1 MRTCARRTSSPT
13 LIELPPH
20 DGLTFIGT
28 TLPSFPGAPGPAATT
43 EASGSGD
50 EAEDE
55 GRKMP
60 DAVLVSGLKRLTS
73 TRSSSGITEEIE
85 RIVVDD

>member
-1 MRTCARRTSSPT
+1 

-20 DGLTFIGT
+20 DGSRTLSPGLTFIGT
-28 TLPSFPGAPGPAATT
+28 TLPSFPGAPGPAAIT